1 MQPSEQD
8 NTTQP
13 TGLDLSLL
21 LSDPPDGTE
30 LRQANAL
37 CNSEVQ
43 KAENLPTSVKRYI
56 TRLTQAFEAT
66 CSKNATLRKENAEQ
80 RELLTRRKHR
90 STGKRVALNGRFV
103 FSTQEVLKIA
113 REAEE
118 AIADKNKR
126 IRRRKQSA
134 AIKIEEQENEPFESV
149 SSNSESDCIV
159 VKSHRLH

>member
-1 MQPSEQD
+1 
-8 NTTQP
+8 
-13 TGLDLSLL
+13 
-21 LSDPPDGTE
+21 
-30 LRQANAL
+30 
-37 CNSEVQ
+37 
-43 KAENLPTSVKRYI
+43 
-56 TRLTQAFEAT
+56 FEAT

-118 AIADKNKR
+118 ATADKNKR
-126 IRRRKQSA
+126 TRRRKQPA